1 MKNGKSR
8 VEGIKEKILPTLK
21 NYGIIKASI
30 FGSFARGDAT
40 RKSDVD
46 ILVEFKETPSLF
58 RIGGLYA
65 DLEEK
70 LGRRP
75 DIVMY
80 DSINKKL
87 RPHIM
92 RDKIDIL

>member
-1 MKNGKSR
+1 MKLTVGAVK
-8 VEGIKEKILPTLK
+8 KKILPILK
-21 NYGIIKASI
+21 THGVVKAAI
-30 FGSFARGDAT
+30 FGSVARGEA
-40 RKSDVD
+40 RKKSDVD

-58 RIGGLYA
+58 DIGGLYA

-80 DSINKKL
+80 GSVNRRL
-87 RPHIM
+87 RPYVM
-92 RDKIDIL
+92 KDKIDIL